1 MELPRSELARSQPR
15 PRKRRV
21 NCAAILV
28 ALLASLA
35 SAQSAPREPAAGARL
50 DEAAPFDPA
59 RLPAAGVGP
68 PAIGVL
74 LPLSGRY
81 QTFGESCLRGV
92 RVALGALENRTPVVR
107 TVVLDTRGNPSQAAA
122 SYQQLASD
130 PGIVAVLGPM
140 LGAEVDAV
148 QAYAHGFG
156 LPTVTFSQRPVGIGG
171 PLFRFSL
178 TKEDQAAVLA
188 RYAVGERGLRRW
200 AMLHPDNGYGR
211 EIAGSF
217 REAVEAL
224 GGRVVADIG
233 YPPGKSDLQ
242 AEAKRLRSRLGV
254 VENESPPLDG
264 VFLPESAERLAMV
277 TSYLGF
283 VDIRGVQL
291 LGASGWNR
299 PQDLLGAL
307 PNVEGGV
314 FVDGFFLYSFRPE
327 VRAFVDAFR
336 DAYHA
341 DPGTLEAYGFD
352 AAALIRD
359 LVAAGNT
366 SRPMVLTQLR
376 RPSARRGA
384 TGATVITAGG
394 RIEKG
399 LFLLEVEEGTIREID
414 TSATVVSDRGAPP
427 SQPVAPS
434 GAWGRPEGDSR
445 SVEDR
450 LGY

>member
-1 MELPRSELARSQPR
+1 MEPPRRSCARSQPR

-21 NCAAILV
+21 DRSVLLV
-28 ALLASLA
+28 ALLASLS
-35 SAQSAPREPAAGARL
+35 SAQAATREPAAAAAPG
-50 DEAAPFDPA
+50 EAARFAPRSAP
-59 RLPAAGVGP
+59 PAAGPEAAV
-68 PAIGVL
+68 GVL

-81 QTFGESCLRGV
+81 RTFGESCLRGI

-107 TVVLDTRGNPSQAAA
+107 TVILDSLGDPSQAASA
-122 SYQQLASD
+122 YQKLAGD

-140 LGAEVDAV
+140 LGAEIDAV
-148 QAYAHGFG
+148 QTYAHGFG
-156 LPTVTFSQRPVGIGG
+156 MPTLTFAQRAVGVGG

-188 RYAVGERGLRRW
+188 RYAVVERGLRRW
-200 AMLHPDNGYGR
+200 AIFYPDDGYGR

-224 GGRVVADIG
+224 GGRVVADVG

-242 AEAKRLRSRLGV
+242 AEAKRLQSRIGV
-254 VENESPPLDG
+254 VENQPPPLDG

-291 LGASGWNR
+291 LGASGWDR
-299 PQDLLGAL
+299 PQGLLGAM
-307 PNVEGGV
+307 PAVEGGV

-336 DAYHA
+336 DAYHG

-352 AAALIRD
+352 AAALVRD
-359 LVAAGNT
+359 VIAAGST
-366 SRPMVLTQLR
+366 SRPAVLEQLR
-376 RPSARRGA
+376 RPSLRRGA
-384 TGATVITAGG
+384 TGETVIAAGG

-399 LFLLEVEEGTIREID
+399 LFLLEVEEGTVREID
-414 TSATVVSDRGAPP
+414 AAAPAISGEPAPP
-427 SQPVAPS
+427 PRPAAAEDRPP
-434 GAWGRPEGDSR
+434 RPEGGVR
-445 SVEDR
+445 STEDR
-450 LGY
+450 LGE